1 MAKKSAIEKNKT
13 RIKKVEKYAE
23 KRKQLKKIIMNKET
37 SSEDRF
43 QAVIKLSSLPKN
55 GCAVRIRNRC
65 ELSGRPRG
73 FYRRVKLSRI
83 ALRDLAASG
92 QIPGMI
98 KASW

>member
-1 MAKKSAIEKNKT
+1 MEKKSAIEKNKS
-13 RIKKVEKYAE
+13 RIKKAAKFYQ
-23 KRKQLKKIIMNKET
+23 KRKELKQIIMNKKT
-37 SSEDRF
+37 TPEDRF
-43 QAVIKLSSLPKN
+43 QAVIKLASLPKN
-55 GCAVRIRNRC
+55 GCSIRVRNRC

-83 ALRDLAASG
+83 ALRELAASG

>member
-1 MAKKSAIEKNKT
+1 MAKKSAIQKNKS
-13 RIKKVEKYAE
+13 RIKKAAKFYQ
-23 KRKQLKKIIMNKET
+23 KRKELKQIIMNKKT
-37 SSEDRF
+37 TPEDRF
-43 QAVIKLSSLPKN
+43 QAVIKLASLPKN
-55 GCAVRIRNRC
+55 GCSIRVRNRC

-83 ALRDLAASG
+83 ALRELAASG

>member
-1 MAKKSAIEKNKT
+1 MAKKSAIEKNKS
-13 RIKKVEKYAE
+13 RIKKATKFYQ
-23 KRKQLKKIIMNKET
+23 KRKELKQIIMNKKT
-37 SSEDRF
+37 TPEDRF
-43 QAVIKLSSLPKN
+43 QAVIKLASLPKN
-55 GCAVRIRNRC
+55 GCSIRVRNRC

-83 ALRDLAASG
+83 ALRELAASG